1 MAYSIGE
8 FAAIV
13 GVPASTLRYYEKEG
27 LITPRRDANQVRVY
41 EDGDIGC
48 TRFILHLKG
57 SGMSVEELR
66 AYTEWRA
73 QGDDTIAERLNLLE
87 KRRALVKEEMQKLQ
101 QSLDVLDRKIE
112 FYQEKPN
119 NPKLVFAYPYPS

>member
-27 LITPRRDANQVRVY
+27 LITPRRDANQVREY
-41 EDGDIGC
+41 EEGDIGW

-57 SGMSVEELR
+57 SGMSVEELKS
-66 AYTEWRA
+66 YTEWRA
-73 QGDDTIAERLNLLE
+73 EGDKTIPQRLDLLE
-87 KRRALVKEEMQKLQ
+87 KRRQLVREEMQKLQ
-101 QSLDVLDRKIE
+101 QSLDLLDRKIE
-112 FYQEKPN
+112 FYREKPN
-119 NPKLVFAYPYPS
+119 NPKLVFAYPHP